1 MESHYEKLAEAKD
14 LIQKPE
20 ETEEEQYCHSHD
32 HKYSFLEE
40 GHH

>member
-14 LIQKPE
+14 LIQKQD